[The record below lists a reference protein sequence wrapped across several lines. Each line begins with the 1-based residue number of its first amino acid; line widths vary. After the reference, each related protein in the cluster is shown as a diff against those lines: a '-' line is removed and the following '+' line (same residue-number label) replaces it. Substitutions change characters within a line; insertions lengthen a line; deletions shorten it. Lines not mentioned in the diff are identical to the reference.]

1 MAKLKLA
8 DVIATMTAEEKDGK
22 IVTNRYN
29 KKNFEKVLTA
39 ITSDPE
45 FKFQVNKISKGE
57 LTSIEDISIGE
68 NFRNWCR
75 KLVEAAGVDKNDSA
89 VVMSED
95 FDVPSMNDWADFIA
109 AAMLTYMDAGNEI
122 TLPSHGDII
131 PMTISVQKVPKTK
144 KEKNARNPQ
153 TGEELG
159 TFEYET
165 AAHKAGKVKC
175 KVPAYL
181 KKKVKL

>member
-8 DVIATMTAEEKDGK
+8 DVLATMTAEEKNGK

-45 FKFQVNKISKGE
+45 FKFQVNRISKGE
-57 LTSIEDISIGE
+57 LTSVEEIAVGE
-68 NFRNWCR
+68 NFRTWCR

-89 VVMSED
+89 AVMSED
-95 FDVPSMNDWADFIA
+95 FDIPSMNDWADFIA
-109 AAMLTYMDAGNEI
+109 AAMLTYMDAGNEFSF
-122 TLPSHGDII
+122 PSHGDII
-131 PMTISVQKVPKTK
+131 PMTLSVQKVPKTK
-144 KEKNARNPQ
+144 KEKDARNPK
-153 TGEELG
+153 TGENLG

-165 AAHKAGKVKC
+165 AAHKAGKVKS
-175 KVPAYL
+175 KVPDYL